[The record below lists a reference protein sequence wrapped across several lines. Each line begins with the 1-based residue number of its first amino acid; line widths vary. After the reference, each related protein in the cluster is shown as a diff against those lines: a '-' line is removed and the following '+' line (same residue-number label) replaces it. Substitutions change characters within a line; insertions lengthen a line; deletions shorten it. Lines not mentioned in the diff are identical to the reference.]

1 MNRRD
6 DISGD
11 LSDVRRDI
19 DEIDDRILEL
29 LIRRFRAVRKVR
41 EIKGL
46 DRNQDGSPLRPARES
61 QVIRR
66 LAAAAE
72 GELSPAF
79 VAGLWY
85 EIMAAASR
93 LQAPIDIHVVPG
105 PDPVAYQDLVRFHAG
120 AELGVTGHDDV
131 AGALDAVQSSARD
144 IVMCAW
150 SDAGGE
156 PAAIG
161 RRAVEE
167 LILRAPHE
175 MRIIGKLPFV
185 AGASPVEAIV
195 IGKVPF
201 QPSGDDMTFLALEGG
216 EANRGVVDRSDID
229 ITFDPIACCDGAWT
243 VYRIVGHVEEG
254 GEQMESLKRAFGA
267 KDARVLGGFARPI
280 DPGAGT

>member
-19 DEIDDRILEL
+19 DDIDDRILEL
-29 LIRRFRAVRKVR
+29 LVRRFRAVRKVR

-66 LAAAAE
+66 LVAASD

-105 PDPVAYQDLVRFHAG
+105 PDRVAYQDLVRFHAG
-120 AELGVTGHDDV
+120 AELSVTQHVDV
-131 AGALDAVQSSARD
+131 GGALDAVQASARD

-150 SDAGGE
+150 SETDGE
-156 PAAIG
+156 AAAIG
-161 RRAVEE
+161 RKAVEE

-201 QPSGDDMTFLALEGG
+201 QPSGDDMTFLAVEGG
-216 EANRGVVDRSDID
+216 ESNRGVVDRADVD
-229 ITFDPIACCDGAWT
+229 ITFAPFVCCGGAWS
-243 VYRIVGHVEEG
+243 VYRINGHVEEG
-254 GEQMESLKRAFGA
+254 GEQAESLKRAFA
-267 KDARVLGGFARPI
+267 ARDTLVLGGYARPI
-280 DPGAGT
+280 DPGVKT